1 MADYQPITRS
11 QCIYGRYA
19 IGDHVLVTGEVM
31 DWLEDNGTHSGIIE
45 YTYAGYFVRTP
56 GGARALR
63 ELVQSRCVA
72 RVRLKK

>member
-11 QCIYGRYA
+11 QRIHGRYV
-19 IGDHVLVTGEVM
+19 IGTHVLVTGDVI
-31 DWLEDNGTHSGIIE
+31 DWVEGNAAHFGTIE

-56 GGARALR
+56 GGTRALR